1 MSDVVARSLAAAG
14 ALVARARAAAG
25 GLLARSRATAG
36 QTKRATLATLR
47 RRDAAA
53 VFASVTVAY
62 LLAYL
67 YAIGHLA
74 PGGGGFD
81 LFVVE
86 DPLGRLFRQS
96 LGAFSF
102 EPVAVV
108 ELGPVVYLASLN
120 TVLGLGLAVLV
131 GLNLALT
138 YLAWRQP
145 KACGLATPSTAAVA
159 GVPAL
164 LSGAACC
171 GPILLIVV
179 GVQATGLLLTAFEW
193 LVPVA
198 TMLLVGSLFLVGR
211 QVDPELL

>member
-1 MSDVVARSLAAAG
+1 MSDRFAPSLAAARTRLEHLG
-14 ALVARARAAAG
+14 
-25 GLLARSRATAG
+25 ARSRAAVRHTI
-36 QTKRATLATLR
+36 RASLATLR
-47 RRDAAA
+47 RRDGAA
-53 VFASVTVAY
+53 VFASVAVAY
-62 LLAYL
+62 LLSYL

-74 PGGGGFD
+74 PGGDGFD
-81 LFVVE
+81 LLVVE
-86 DPLGRLFRQS
+86 NPLGRLFRQS
-96 LGAFSF
+96 LGEFSF

-120 TVLGLGLAVLV
+120 TVLGLGLGVLV

-145 KACGLATPSTAAVA
+145 KACGLATSSTAAVA

-179 GVQATGLLLTAFEW
+179 GVQATGLLLTAFEL

-198 TMLLVGSLFLVGR
+198 TVLLVGSLFLVGR
-211 QVDPELL
+211 KVDPELL